1 MSKEVNL
8 KEILEPYTLNVMG
21 TTVVTVENALTA
33 MEKACNTIID
43 LCLQNADIQFY
54 TSGDCGPPDKL
65 SKPRIDRQSILD
77 TKKQII
83 KK

>member
-1 MSKEVNL
+1 MSKNINL
-8 KEILEPYTLNVMG
+8 REILEPHILDVMG
-21 TTVVTVENALTA
+21 TKVVTIESALTA
-33 MEKACNTIID
+33 MEEACNIIID